1 MTIIDLLVTFRRGLI
16 FVVGYLDLKSRW
28 VTLGFEI
35 QATPYGFE
43 ILSKV
48 MSILNHFLFL
58 ERKKLSYVTLVW
70 NIKRKG
76 NINALVYSL
85 WVFLEKGDFIILL
98 KVIKNHIFKIKVVK
112 RHFKRD
118 LK

>member
-1 MTIIDLLVTFRRGLI
+1 LTIIDLLVTFRRGLI

-48 MSILNHFLFL
+48 VSILNHFFFIFREEEAFVCYFSL
-58 ERKKLSYVTLVW
+58 EYKAE
-70 NIKRKG
+70 G
-76 NINALVYSL
+76 
-85 WVFLEKGDFIILL
+85 
-98 KVIKNHIFKIKVVK
+98 
-112 RHFKRD
+112 
-118 LK
+118 